1 LCPLVGLVGRDR
13 SDDRHDQERGDA
25 ERDGRDPQEAA
36 TGRDPGEERRPSC
49 VMRARAGLRRSGD
62 CNISHTSSRSPGRDG
77 GVTARITREDAQ
89 ALQMRQSVQVI
100 DDLDEAAE
108 AMRRVIA
115 GSSSGDGWN
124 LPSPCAGWTVRDV
137 INHVVTGNL
146 RTLAWTNT
154 DNGPPNEDDYLGA
167 DPLGAFN
174 ASFREL
180 RARLAE
186 LLARD
191 AAVQTP
197 FAVLSADRLIEMRC
211 CELAVHAWDVARA
224 TSQSTDFA
232 PEVYERVLVIVR
244 ARMQGLDRARGPFG
258 AEQPSRPGASAADRL
273 AAFLGRASGA

>member
-1 LCPLVGLVGRDR
+1 
-13 SDDRHDQERGDA
+13 
-25 ERDGRDPQEAA
+25 
-36 TGRDPGEERRPSC
+36 
-49 VMRARAGLRRSGD
+49 M
-62 CNISHTSSRSPGRDG
+62 
-77 GVTARITREDAQ
+77 
-89 ALQMRQSVQVI
+89 I

-174 ASFREL
+174 ASFREV

-197 FAVLSADRLIEMRC
+197 FAVLTAERLIEMRC
-211 CELAVHAWDVARA
+211 CELAVHAWDVARE

-232 PEVYERVLVIVR
+232 PEVCERVLVIAR
-244 ARMQGLDRARGPFG
+244 ARMQGLDRAQGPFG
-258 AEQPSRPGASAADRL
+258 AEQPSGPGASAADRL